1 MKPATKLLALFVC
14 VSLFALF
21 SYSKISV
28 SAENDDIES
37 LKQKITELE
46 KRIKDLEAILKI
58 YHAPEKKE
66 SDETYGWLNNK
77 SWRNLRKGMSED
89 EVKNLL
95 GEPLK
100 TVGGSK
106 TIWYYPN
113 FYRNYVSFD
122 EKGNLTGW
130 IEP

>member
-1 MKPATKLLALFVC
+1 MKRTTRLLASFICISLFV
-14 VSLFALF
+14 LF
-21 SYSKISV
+21 SYSGISV
-28 SAENDDIES
+28 SAENDAIER

-58 YHAPEKKE
+58 YHAPENKE

-77 SWRNLRKGMSED
+77 SWRNLRKGMSEN

-95 GEPLK
+95 GDPLK
-100 TVGGSK
+100 TVEGSK

-113 FYRNYVSFD
+113 FYRSYVSFD